1 MDSYVDLS
9 DPVERELLYHQTLHN
24 VRNDRFPLTEQE
36 AVLLVAI
43 RAQLEF
49 GDAASGPEGV
59 PLDDTV
65 YGQLIGKT
73 LPERLATRMS
83 MAEVRTQHQIQA
95 GMSQAQAKT
104 GFFNLVQSWPLHR
117 ATVFEVFQTY
127 TSSWPKTLWLAIDQG
142 GMHLL
147 QPKTRVRHM
156 V

>member
-1 MDSYVDLS
+1 M
-9 DPVERELLYHQTLHN
+9 
-24 VRNDRFPLTEQE
+24 RNDRFPLTEQE

-49 GDAASGPEGV
+49 GDAVNGQDGA

-73 LPERLATRMS
+73 LPERLAARMS
-83 MAEVRTQHQIQA
+83 MTEVRTQHQIQA

-104 GFFNLVQSWPLHR
+104 AFFNLVQSWPLHR

-127 TSSWPKTLWLAIDQG
+127 TSSWPKTLWLAVDQG

-147 QPKTRVRHM
+147 QPKTRVS
-156 V
+156 